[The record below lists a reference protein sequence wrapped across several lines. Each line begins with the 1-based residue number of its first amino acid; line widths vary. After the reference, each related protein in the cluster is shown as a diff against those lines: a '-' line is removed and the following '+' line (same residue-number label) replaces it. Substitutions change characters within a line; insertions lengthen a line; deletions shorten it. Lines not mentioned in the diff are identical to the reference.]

1 MNAITKAPDFTTGFT
16 VDQTP
21 DAVFAA
27 INNVRGWWSEE
38 IDGRTDTLGAVFDYR
53 FQDVHRCTIKVTELV
68 PGRRVAWHVLENFFS
83 FTGDKSE
90 WKDTD
95 IVFDIVAHGGKTE
108 VRFTHVGLVPD
119 YECFD
124 VCAEA
129 WGTYINLSLRA
140 LIATGKGQPNAGE
153 PRTGGEPALSGRDY
167 TTSFTVERTPQE
179 VFAAIN
185 DVRAWW
191 TGEIEGD
198 TATLGASFTY
208 RYGTLHRSTQKITVL
223 APARLIVWKVV
234 DAELTFV
241 ADKAEWIGTDIMF
254 DIQRVG
260 ERTEVRFTH
269 RGLVP
274 DLACYE
280 SCADGWGFYINGSLR
295 TFIAT
300 GKTLPVPW
308 AKRA

>member
-1 MNAITKAPDFTTGFT
+1 MNAITKAPDFTTSFT

-38 IDGRTDTLGAVFDYR
+38 IDGPTDTPGAVFDYR

-129 WGTYINLSLRA
+129 WGTYINLSLRT

-167 TTSFTVERTPQE
+167 TTSFMVERTT
-179 VFAAIN
+179 
-185 DVRAWW
+185 R
-191 TGEIEGD
+191 
-198 TATLGASFTY
+198 
-208 RYGTLHRSTQKITVL
+208 
-223 APARLIVWKVV
+223 
-234 DAELTFV
+234 
-241 ADKAEWIGTDIMF
+241 
-254 DIQRVG
+254 
-260 ERTEVRFTH
+260 
-269 RGLVP
+269 
-274 DLACYE
+274 
-280 SCADGWGFYINGSLR
+280 
-295 TFIAT
+295 
-300 GKTLPVPW
+300 
-308 AKRA
+308 